1 MPGQDMTLMNA
12 MLRKMDW
19 AESRQKVIA
28 QNIANA
34 DTPHYQPQDIAEPD
48 FRSMLEST
56 TSRISLGAASLA
68 TTNSKHMQLGG
79 HGGTVQA
86 GEPKTM
92 RNTYETSP
100 SGNAVV
106 LEEQLLKQ
114 NMNAAD
120 HMFISNLYQK
130 NIDMLKAS
138 SRSQ

>member
-1 MPGQDMTLMNA
+1 MPGQDLTLMNA

-34 DTPHYQPQDIAEPD
+34 DTPHYQPQDIAAPD
-48 FRSMLEST
+48 FKSMLGSS
-56 TSRISLGAASLA
+56 TSRISLGAASVSL
-68 TTNSKHMQLGG
+68 TDPKHMRLG
-79 HGGTVQA
+79 A
-86 GEPKTM
+86 SPSGEAKP
-92 RNTYETSP
+92 RNDKLSYETSP

-130 NIDMLKAS
+130 QIDMIKAS